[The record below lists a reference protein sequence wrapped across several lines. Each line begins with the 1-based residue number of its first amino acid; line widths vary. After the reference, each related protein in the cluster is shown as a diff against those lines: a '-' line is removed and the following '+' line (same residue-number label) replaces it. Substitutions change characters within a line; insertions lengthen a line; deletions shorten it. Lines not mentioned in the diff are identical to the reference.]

1 MKKMPELWPLGNRK
15 IVLLDR
21 GITMKNFARVQSIGT
36 ILLLLYMIILWGL
49 PIVPAL
55 AVFDYI
61 HCFSDGQSELITYFI
76 TAFSLVI
83 AFIVYIHGL
92 LIFSGLTQRIL
103 HVRVEGEKRVAPLES
118 WMTIR
123 WAICGQLHRATWPV
137 LTHVIPSPIANYYY
151 RLAGAK
157 VGKKVQINTVGLN
170 DPGMVR
176 IEDNVVI
183 GGAAII
189 NGHIVEKDQ
198 LILSPITF
206 KKGSL
211 IGARSTIQP
220 GVVVGEQAVV
230 ATNALVAKWKRIP
243 DGEVWGGLPAKCI
256 RKNSDRPD
264 LVEE

>member
-1 MKKMPELWPLGNRK
+1 MRNFALVQAIGTFLLLVYM
-15 IVLLDR
+15 IVLW
-21 GITMKNFARVQSIGT
+21 GIP
-36 ILLLLYMIILWGL
+36 L
-49 PIVPAL
+49 VPAL

-61 HCFSDGQSELITYFI
+61 HCYSDGQSELITYTI

-92 LIFSGLTQRIL
+92 LIFSGLTQRLL

-118 WMTIR
+118 WMTVR

-137 LTHVIPSPIANYYY
+137 LTHVVPSPIANFYY
-151 RLAGAK
+151 RLAGSK
-157 VGKKVQINTVGLN
+157 IGKRVQLNTVHLN

-183 GGAAII
+183 GGGAII
-189 NGHIVEKDQ
+189 NGHLVEKGQ

-206 KKGSL
+206 KKGCL
-211 IGARSTIQP
+211 IGARATIQP
-220 GVVVGEQAVV
+220 GVTIGEGSVI
-230 ATNALVAKWKRIP
+230 ATNALVGKWKEIP

-256 RKNSDRPD
+256 KKNSDRPNLD
-264 LVEE
+264 DE

>member
-1 MKKMPELWPLGNRK
+1 M
-15 IVLLDR
+15 IVLW
-21 GITMKNFARVQSIGT
+21 GIP
-36 ILLLLYMIILWGL
+36 L
-49 PIVPAL
+49 VPAL

-61 HCFSDGQSELITYFI
+61 HCYSDGQSELITYTI

-92 LIFSGLTQRIL
+92 LIFSGLTQRLL

-118 WMTIR
+118 WMTVR

-137 LTHVIPSPIANYYY
+137 LTHVVPSPIANFYY
-151 RLAGAK
+151 RLAGSK
-157 VGKKVQINTVGLN
+157 IGKRVQLNTVHLN

-183 GGAAII
+183 GGGAII
-189 NGHIVEKDQ
+189 NGHLVEKGQ

-206 KKGSL
+206 KKGCL
-211 IGARSTIQP
+211 IGARATIQP
-220 GVVVGEQAVV
+220 GVTIGEGSVI
-230 ATNALVAKWKRIP
+230 ATNALVGKWKEIP

-256 RKNSDRPD
+256 KKNSDRPNLD
-264 LVEE
+264 DE

>member
-1 MKKMPELWPLGNRK
+1 MRNFALVQAIGTFLLLMYM
-15 IVLLDR
+15 IVLW
-21 GITMKNFARVQSIGT
+21 GIP
-36 ILLLLYMIILWGL
+36 L
-49 PIVPAL
+49 VPAL

-61 HCFSDGQSELITYFI
+61 HCYSDGQSELITYTI

-92 LIFSGLTQRIL
+92 LIFSGLTQRLL

-118 WMTIR
+118 WMTVR

-137 LTHVIPSPIANYYY
+137 LTHVVPSPIANFYY
-151 RLAGAK
+151 RLAGSK
-157 VGKKVQINTVGLN
+157 IGKRVQLNTVHLN

-183 GGAAII
+183 GGGAII
-189 NGHIVEKDQ
+189 NGHLVEKGQ

-206 KKGSL
+206 KKGCL
-211 IGARSTIQP
+211 IGARATIQP
-220 GVVVGEQAVV
+220 GVTIGEGSVI
-230 ATNALVAKWKRIP
+230 ATNALVGKWKEIP

-256 RKNSDRPD
+256 KKNSDRPNLD
-264 LVEE
+264 DE